1 MKKSKQDEP
10 TFSAP
15 ILVGPGP
22 GVNRAVDFLLTA
34 LEWALREDDPSLLHP
49 IEGEL
54 SNWIEQLWEKP
65 YQVGS
70 STVPVTTKMTVE
82 RDVLRESLALFADP
96 KNKEEKQIAQIL
108 GGISPEEIQRFSSA
122 LHSNNGPG
130 IEAIH
135 SEILDKLGKQI
146 TKGLTASRVSA
157 FASMV
162 GRCRAGRAEALCLV
176 LYKTHAKVLINR
188 ARRGDVQAVLDLI
201 KVDRLFL
208 TDSCTAKVIRQAEF
222 QNDRPFLK
230 QLARVMKNKPK
241 LGWKKGCRLYL
252 YILFAMAVPLP
263 SLARLQL
270 RVDPQGTRFKTFP
283 AFEKFVE
290 RCREDFDKIQADL
303 LGERKQE
310 LKPGGIQK

>member
-1 MKKSKQDEP
+1 MKKSKQDKP
-10 TFSAP
+10 TFPAP

-34 LEWALREDDPSLLHP
+34 LEWALREDDPSLLYP
-49 IEGEL
+49 IKGEL

-65 YQVGS
+65 YQAGS

-82 RDVLRESLALFADP
+82 RDVLRDSLALFADP
-96 KNKEEKQIAQIL
+96 TNKDEKDLAAL
-108 GGISPEEIQRFSSA
+108 VGNLSPDEIQRLISA
-122 LHSNNGPG
+122 LRSNNGPG
-130 IEAIH
+130 IEAAR
-135 SEILDKLGKQI
+135 SEIVDRLGKQI
-146 TKGLTASRVSA
+146 TEGLTPSRASA

-176 LYKTHAKVLINR
+176 LYKTHARVLINR
-188 ARRGDVQAVLDLI
+188 ARHGDVQAVLDLI
-201 KVDRLFL
+201 KVDSLFL

-230 QLARVMKNKPK
+230 QLARAMKNKPK

-263 SLARLQL
+263 SLAMLHV

-290 RCREDFDKIQADL
+290 RCREDFNKIQADL
-303 LGERKQE
+303 LGETQQE
-310 LKPGGIQK
+310 PRTGDI

>member
-10 TFSAP
+10 TFPAP
-15 ILVGPGP
+15 ILVGSGP

-34 LEWALREDDPSLLHP
+34 LEWALREDDPSLLYP

-65 YQVGS
+65 YQAGS

-96 KNKEEKQIAQIL
+96 TNKDEKDLSAL
-108 GGISPEEIQRFSSA
+108 VGNLSPDEIQRLISA
-122 LHSNNGPG
+122 LRSNNGPG
-130 IEAIH
+130 IEAAR
-135 SEILDKLGKQI
+135 SEIVDRLGKQI
-146 TKGLTASRVSA
+146 TEGLTPSRVSA

-176 LYKTHAKVLINR
+176 LCKTHARVLINR
-188 ARRGDVQAVLDLI
+188 ARHGDVQAVLDLI
-201 KVDRLFL
+201 KVDSLFL

-263 SLARLQL
+263 SLAMLHV

-290 RCREDFDKIQADL
+290 RCREDFNKIQADL
-303 LGERKQE
+303 LGETRQE
-310 LKPGGIQK
+310 PRTGDI

>member
-1 MKKSKQDEP
+1 MDKPKQHEP
-10 TFSAP
+10 TFPTP
-15 ILVGPGP
+15 ILVGSGP
-22 GVNRAVDFLLTA
+22 GVDRGVDFLLTA

-49 IEGEL
+49 IEGDL

-65 YQVGS
+65 CQAGS
-70 STVPVTTKMTVE
+70 STVPVTTNMTVE

-96 KNKEEKQIAQIL
+96 TNEEEKQIAQLL
-108 GGISPEEIQRFSSA
+108 GDISPEEIQRFSSA

-130 IEAIH
+130 IVAIH
-135 SEILDKLGKQI
+135 SEILGRLGKQI
-146 TKGLTASRVSA
+146 TEGLTASRVSA
-157 FASMV
+157 FASIV

-176 LYKTHAKVLINR
+176 LYKIHAKVLVNR
-188 ARRGDVQAVLDLI
+188 ARRGDIQAVLDLI

-222 QNDRPFLK
+222 QNDRPFLR
-230 QLARVMKNKPK
+230 QLARIMKYRPK

-270 RVDPQGTRFKTFP
+270 RVDTQGMRFKTFP

-290 RCREDFDKIQADL
+290 RCRKDFIKIQADL
-303 LGERKQE
+303 LGETRQE
-310 LKPGGIQK
+310 PRTGNI

>member
-1 MKKSKQDEP
+1 MEKPKQNEP
-10 TFSAP
+10 TIPIP
-15 ILVGPGP
+15 ILVGSGP
-22 GVNRAVDFLLTA
+22 GVDRGVDFFLTA

-65 YQVGS
+65 CQAGS
-70 STVPVTTKMTVE
+70 TTAPGTTSMTVE

-96 KNKEEKQIAQIL
+96 RDEEEKQIARLL

-122 LHSNNGPG
+122 LHSNNGPD

-135 SEILDKLGKQI
+135 SKILDKLGKQI
-146 TKGLTASRVSA
+146 SEGITPSRGSA
-157 FASMV
+157 FASIV
-162 GRCRAGRAEALCLV
+162 GRCRAGRAEAFCLV
-176 LYKTHAKVLINR
+176 LFKTHAKVLINR
-188 ARRGDVQAVLDLI
+188 ARHGDVQAVLDLI

-230 QLARVMKNKPK
+230 QLARIMKYRPK

-252 YILFAMAVPLP
+252 YILFEMAVPLP
-263 SLARLQL
+263 SLAMLQL

-290 RCREDFDKIQADL
+290 RCREDFNKIQADL
-303 LGERKQE
+303 LRETGQE
-310 LKPGGIQK
+310 PRTGDI